1 MKSVSV
7 NKSYTSGVFPI
18 LYKIAKIVPF
28 FKNKLKLYYN
38 NYRPISL
45 LSNISKIIEK
55 IIHIRLIKFLEENN
69 YFYDFQF
76 GCQLHSL
83 TITAHVNICQS
94 LKVFRINYIK
104 VNYAARAFV
113 ELKKVFNTVDHDILI
128 NKLKHYGIRGVT
140 KEWFSSY
147 LKNSLTIH

>member
-28 FKNKLKLYYN
+28 FTNKLKLYYN

-45 LSNISKIIEK
+45 LSNIGKIIEK

-76 GCQLHSL
+76 GYQLHSL

-113 ELKKVFNTVDHDILI
+113 DLKKVFNIVDHDILI